1 MQSGPAPNYQ
11 RQEEFSLSS
20 DVLALASVSSSSP
33 PSVPPTTSSTTTRQF
48 SKQFVQKTPLPDY
61 SPHLP
66 PIDRAKRGQAF
77 YEDLLAKQL
86 IPAARNLS
94 LSHLK
99 VSTSRGVQQYISF
112 SWFAHAA
119 KCAFYKVSPS
129 LHRFTTVIDPL
140 IESLGHETRRRN
152 GHAPISTVPVVGAI
166 DGEEMTERTQ
176 EGLPKVLERVHTVN
190 DGEDKVPESSEREPK
205 RLGDNLFWWYR
216 GLALTVVRKV
226 SLERTQDLTWS
237 NLYQRPEKP
246 RDDGRCSQVVTRMP
260 EM

>member
-86 IPAARNLS
+86 IPGFDDKSWKCWCHAAKRDQVPAARNLS

-176 EGLPKVLERVHTVN
+176 EGLPKVLERVHTV
-190 DGEDKVPESSEREPK
+190 
-205 RLGDNLFWWYR
+205 
-216 GLALTVVRKV
+216 VRKV